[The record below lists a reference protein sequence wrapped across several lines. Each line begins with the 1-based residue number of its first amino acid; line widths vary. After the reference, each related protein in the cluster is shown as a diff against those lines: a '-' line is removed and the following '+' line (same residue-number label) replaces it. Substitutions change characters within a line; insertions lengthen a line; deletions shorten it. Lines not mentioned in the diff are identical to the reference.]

1 MRRRNFLAFL
11 GGTAAWP
18 LVARAQQPTG
28 MRRIGVL
35 LYLNEQDVES
45 KTYLAAFVKQLSELG
60 WRAGGNLQIDYR
72 WTGGN
77 VARLRQYAAELVAL
91 SPDVILAAGGS
102 HVGPLQQLTRTIPI
116 VFVQVADPVGGGFVE
131 SLAHPGGNATGFSNF
146 EFDISGKWLELLRE
160 IAPHTVRTA
169 VLRDPSNPTGTAQFG
184 AIQALGRAL
193 GIDVTP
199 IGLRDAA
206 EIERGIGEFAARSN
220 GGLIIT
226 PTGLA
231 IVHRALI
238 IALAER
244 YRLPAVYPF
253 RFFVSDGG
261 LISYGPDA
269 VDQYRRAAGY
279 VDRILK
285 GEKPAGLPV
294 EQSTKVALVINL
306 KTAKALGLDGAA
318 DAARAR
324 RRGDRMISRREFITL
339 LSGAAAAGWP
349 LAAKA
354 QQAMPVVGILGI
366 SAPDT
371 IGDRLRMFRLGLK
384 EAGYI
389 DGENLVIEYRWTENQ
404 FDRLPELVADFVR
417 KRVAVITT
425 VAGASLAAKL
435 ATTSIPIVFIATEDP
450 VRLGLVASL
459 ARPGGNLTGINIFSA
474 ELVAKRLELVRELLP
489 SATRI
494 AVLIRPTGPS
504 SEATLRDIEPA
515 AHVLGL
521 QVQVLNASTAR
532 EIDAAFAT
540 LRRERLDALFLG
552 ADPFFTSRRVQLANL
567 ATRHVVPMIS
577 ATREVPE
584 AGGLISYGAN
594 IADGWRQVGVYVGRI
609 LRGTKPADLPV
620 VQSTKFELVIN
631 AQTARILGVDVP
643 AGLLARAD
651 EVIE

>member
-1 MRRRNFLAFL
+1 M
-11 GGTAAWP
+11 
-18 LVARAQQPTG
+18 
-28 MRRIGVL
+28 
-35 LYLNEQDVES
+35 S
-45 KTYLAAFVKQLSELG
+45 
-60 WRAGGNLQIDYR
+60 
-72 WTGGN
+72 
-77 VARLRQYAAELVAL
+77 
-91 SPDVILAAGGS
+91 
-102 HVGPLQQLTRTIPI
+102 
-116 VFVQVADPVGGGFVE
+116 
-131 SLAHPGGNATGFSNF
+131 
-146 EFDISGKWLELLRE
+146 
-160 IAPHTVRTA
+160 
-169 VLRDPSNPTGTAQFG
+169 
-184 AIQALGRAL
+184 
-193 GIDVTP
+193 
-199 IGLRDAA
+199 
-206 EIERGIGEFAARSN
+206 
-220 GGLIIT
+220 
-226 PTGLA
+226 
-231 IVHRALI
+231 
-238 IALAER
+238 
-244 YRLPAVYPF
+244 
-253 RFFVSDGG
+253 
-261 LISYGPDA
+261 
-269 VDQYRRAAGY
+269 
-279 VDRILK
+279 
-285 GEKPAGLPV
+285 
-294 EQSTKVALVINL
+294 
-306 KTAKALGLDGAA
+306 
-318 DAARAR
+318 
-324 RRGDRMISRREFITL
+324 SRREFITL
-339 LSGAAAAGWP
+339 LGGAAAAWP
-349 LAAKA
+349 LAASA

-389 DGENLVIEYRWTENQ
+389 DGENLAIDYRWTENQ

-435 ATTSIPIVFIATEDP
+435 ATTSIPIVFIAAEDP

-540 LRRERLDALFLG
+540 LVRERLDALFLG

-594 IADGWRQVGVYVGRI
+594 IADGWRQMGVYVGRI

-643 AGLLARAD
+643 AALLARAD